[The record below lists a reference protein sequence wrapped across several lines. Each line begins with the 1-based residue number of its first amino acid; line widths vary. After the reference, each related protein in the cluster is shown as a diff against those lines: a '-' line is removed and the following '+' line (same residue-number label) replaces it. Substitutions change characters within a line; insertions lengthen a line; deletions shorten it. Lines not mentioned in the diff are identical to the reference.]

1 MGKGKAWSRD
11 DQVITVP
18 LNKDPVSASLFANPL
33 SPFSTE

>member
-18 LNKDPVSASLFANPL
+18 LNKELVSILNSFCLI
-33 SPFSTE
+33 